1 MIDKKKLPYFVSLIF
16 TFYLTHN
23 WISFFYNPTN
33 NSDFDKY
40 FHYVEYFSGL
50 NVQFDF
56 GQGVLYYYLIY
67 LNYSKNLS
75 FINISN
81 IDSIIGNSIIEV
93 NSILFFFG
101 LIGIY
106 KLLKLYKYKFQN
118 IFLALILLNFFP
130 QMIYMRSVMKP
141 EILSF
146 AMFSWILFLVEKAKK
161 TKDVKFFYLAVPF
174 ASILLNTKASLAGM
188 FILFFLFFYFDLIKI
203 FGLKV
208 IFSVST
214 ILISNFGFLMFEN
227 IQITEN
233 NYVYRAYDSEFD
245 NKANWKIL
253 FNFNL
258 QQLIKDPYFETDNN
272 SIHAN
277 SIIQITLLDS
287 FGDHF
292 NQLIYEKR
300 NYFSQNVKEVFV
312 SNSENLINENRQ
324 ILYKGPFKNIIVDS
338 PLYFKKLISIFMSI
352 IFYSLLIYFAISKK
366 YEKQFYLGPFIG
378 IFILYINSLGFP
390 SNNFNPVRGDTFKSF
405 YYGFLLSVAFVFIIV
420 NLFLKTKVF
429 YKFLFCTTFILLILF
444 IFGHPKSVSQEFSNK
459 LIVENE
465 YNIFCSINNFIF
477 FNEDLIRRV
486 HASGIENNLNSDCK
500 NKKLSKNSNKD
511 SETFF
516 KDILSKNSC
525 SDAEFLTDDFL
536 HLTLC
541 RYNNFELIEKN
552 NNNPNAPPFFNLIT
566 LIACLSIIIVQAKGN
581 DND

>member
-1 MIDKKKLPYFVSLIF
+1 MLDKKKLPYFVTLIF
-16 TFYLTHN
+16 ALYLTHN
-23 WISFFYNPTN
+23 WVSFFYNPTN

-56 GQGVLYYYLIY
+56 GQGILYYYLVY
-67 LNYSKNLS
+67 LNFSNDLDRL
-75 FINISN
+75 NITYT
-81 IDSIIGNSIIEV
+81 DTIIGNAIVEV

-106 KLLKLYKYKFQN
+106 KLLKLYNYKFQN
-118 IFLALILLNFFP
+118 IILSLVLLNFFP

-141 EILSF
+141 EILTF

-161 TKDVKFFYLAVPF
+161 TRNVKLLYLSVPF

-188 FILFFLFFYFDLIKI
+188 FILFFLFFYFDLFKI
-203 FGLKV
+203 FGLKL
-208 IFSVST
+208 IFFVSI
-214 ILISNFGFLMFEN
+214 ILILNFGFLMYEN

-233 NYVYRAYDSEFD
+233 NYLYRVYDSEFD
-245 NKANWKIL
+245 NKADWKIL

-258 QQLIKDPYFETDNN
+258 QQLIKDPFYETDNI

-277 SIIQITLLDS
+277 SVIQLTLLDS

-324 ILYKGPFKNIIVDS
+324 ILYKGPFNNIIVDS

-352 IFYSLLIYFAISKK
+352 FFYSFLIYFAISKK
-366 YEKQFYLGPFIG
+366 FEKQFFLGPFVG
-378 IFILYINSLGFP
+378 ILILYINSLGFP
-390 SNNFNPVRGDTFKSF
+390 SNNFNLVRGDTFKSF

-420 NLFLKTKVF
+420 NLFSKTKMLF
-429 YKFLFCTTFILLILF
+429 KFLFCTTYIVLILF

-459 LIVENE
+459 LVIENE
-465 YNIFCSINNFIF
+465 FNIFCNINNFIF
-477 FNEDLIRRV
+477 FNEDLIGRV
-486 HASGIENNLNSDCK
+486 HASGIESNINSDCK
-500 NKKLSKNSNKD
+500 NKALSKNENKD
-511 SETFF
+511 RETFLI
-516 KDILSKNSC
+516 DILSKNSC
-525 SDAEFLTDDFL
+525 DDSEFLGSDFL
-536 HLTLC
+536 HLSLC
-541 RYNNFELIEKN
+541 RYNTFKLIEKSGN
-552 NNNPNAPPFFNLIT
+552 NHIAPPYLNLIT
-566 LIACLSIIIVQAKGN
+566 LILCLSIIIFQTKGIRN
-581 DND
+581 D

>member
-1 MIDKKKLPYFVSLIF
+1 MLNKKKLPYFVSLIF

-40 FHYVEYFSGL
+40 FHYVENFSGL

-67 LNYSKNLS
+67 LNFSKNLS

-118 IFLALILLNFFP
+118 IILALFLLNFFP

-141 EILSF
+141 EILTF

-161 TKDVKFFYLAVPF
+161 SKNIKFLYFAIPF

-188 FILFFLFFYFDLIKI
+188 FILFFLFFYFDLFKI

-208 IFSVST
+208 ILSVSLVL
-214 ILISNFGFLMFEN
+214 ILNFGFLMYEN

-233 NYVYRAYDSEFD
+233 NYVYRVYDSEFD
-245 NKANWKIL
+245 NKADWKIL
-253 FNFNL
+253 FNFSL
-258 QQLIKDPYFETDNN
+258 QQLIKDPFFETDNN

-277 SIIQITLLDS
+277 SVIQLTLLDG

-312 SNSENLINENRQ
+312 SNSENFLNENRQ
-324 ILYKGPFKNIIVDS
+324 ILYRGPFKNIIVDS

-352 IFYSLLIYFAISKK
+352 IFYSFIIYFAISKK
-366 YEKQFYLGPFIG
+366 YEKQFFLGPFVG
-378 IFILYINSLGFP
+378 ILILYINSLGFP

-405 YYGFLLSVAFVFIIV
+405 YFSFLLSVAFVFIIV
-420 NLFLKTKVF
+420 NLFSKTKGV
-429 YKFLFCTTFILLILF
+429 YKFLFCTTYIILILF

-459 LIVENE
+459 LVIENE
-465 YNIFCSINNFIF
+465 YSIFCSINNFIF
-477 FNEDLIRRV
+477 FNEDLIGRF

-500 NKKLSKNSNKD
+500 NKELSKNENKD
-511 SETFF
+511 RETYF

-525 SDAEFLTDDFL
+525 NDDEFLADDFL

-541 RYNNFELIEKN
+541 RYNTFEIIEKN
-552 NNNPNAPPFFNLIT
+552 NNNPNAPPYFNLIT
-566 LIACLSIIIVQAKGN
+566 LIACLSFIIFQAKGK